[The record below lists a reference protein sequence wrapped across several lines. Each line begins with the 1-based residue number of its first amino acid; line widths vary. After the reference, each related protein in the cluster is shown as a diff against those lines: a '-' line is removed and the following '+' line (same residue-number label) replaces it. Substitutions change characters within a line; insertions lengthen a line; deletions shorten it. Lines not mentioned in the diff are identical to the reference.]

1 MNQSICYI
9 RGTVLTQ
16 RRETPRAE
24 AVVTRG
30 NRILFAGTTDDALAA
45 GGPGARVVDLG
56 GRCMLPGFIDGHTH
70 FVQGGMHLE
79 GVNLRACRSAED
91 FAATLKAYV
100 VGHRGSWITGG
111 DWDQE
116 AWPTRHP
123 PARQMVDPFSADTP
137 IFVQRFDGHMGL
149 ANGAALRAAGITA
162 STPDPDGGV
171 IERDPATG
179 EPTGILKDAA
189 IPLVTGRVPPPSAA
203 AIRHAVGI
211 ALLEAAR
218 NGVTSIHDIT
228 LPEQLPVFEAM
239 AADGELTVHVYAR
252 LPIAMRRE
260 LIDRGVTAGA
270 EEGRVSLGSLKA
282 FSDGSLGSD
291 TAWFFEPY
299 SHNSS
304 LTGLA
309 MNVVTSGEL
318 REWALEAD
326 RHRLQ
331 LSIHAIGDR
340 ANDAVLRIFEEIART
355 NPPWDRR
362 FRIEHAQHLRPDDFV
377 RFASLGVVVSAQ
389 PYHCI
394 DDGVW
399 AEGRIGADRARTTY
413 AFRSFVDAGVH
424 VCFGSD
430 WTVAP
435 LKPIG
440 GIYAAVT
447 RRTLDGTR
455 PGGWVPEQRL
465 TVEQALQCYTVEGAY
480 AAFEERLRGSIT
492 PGKIADLVVL
502 SRDPTIV
509 PPEDLLD
516 IAVDMTI
523 ADGQT
528 VYSR

>member
-1 MNQSICYI
+1 M
-9 RGTVLTQ
+9 
-16 RRETPRAE
+16 E
-24 AVVTRG
+24 
-30 NRILFAGTTDDALAA
+30 
-45 GGPGARVVDLG
+45 
-56 GRCMLPGFIDGHTH
+56 
-70 FVQGGMHLE
+70 
-79 GVNLRACRSAED
+79 
-91 FAATLKAYV
+91 
-100 VGHRGSWITGG
+100 
-111 DWDQE
+111 
-116 AWPTRHP
+116 
-123 PARQMVDPFSADTP
+123 
-137 IFVQRFDGHMGL
+137 
-149 ANGAALRAAGITA
+149 
-162 STPDPDGGV
+162 
-171 IERDPATG
+171 
-179 EPTGILKDAA
+179 
-189 IPLVTGRVPPPSAA
+189 
-203 AIRHAVGI
+203 
-211 ALLEAAR
+211 
-218 NGVTSIHDIT
+218 
-228 LPEQLPVFEAM
+228 
-239 AADGELTVHVYAR
+239 
-252 LPIAMRRE
+252 
-260 LIDRGVTAGA
+260 
-270 EEGRVSLGSLKA
+270 
-282 FSDGSLGSD
+282 
-291 TAWFFEPY
+291 
-299 SHNSS
+299 
-304 LTGLA
+304 
-309 MNVVTSGEL
+309 VVTSGEL

-340 ANDAVLRIFEEIART
+340 ANDAVLRIFEEIVRT

-362 FRIEHAQHLRPDDFV
+362 FRVEHAQHLRPDDFA

-435 LKPIG
+435 LEPVG

-447 RRTLDGTR
+447 RRTLDGAR

-480 AAFEERLRGSIT
+480 ASFEERLRGSIT

-502 SRDPTIV
+502 SRDPTTV

-516 IAVDMTI
+516 VTVDITI

>member
-1 MNQSICYI
+1 MNQSTCFIN
-9 RGTVLTQ
+9 GTVLTQ

-30 NRILFAGTTDDALAA
+30 NRILFAGDTDDALAA
-45 GGPGARVVDLG
+45 AGPGASVVDLG

-70 FVQGGMHLE
+70 FVQGGMHLQ
-79 GVNLRACRSAED
+79 GVNLRACRSVEEFAE
-91 FAATLKAYV
+91 TLGAYV
-100 VGHRGSWITGG
+100 DGHRGAWITGG

-116 AWPTRHP
+116 AWPTRRL
-123 PARQMVDPFSADTP
+123 PARQTVDPFSADTP

-149 ANGAALRAAGITA
+149 ANSAALRAAGITA

-189 IPLVTGRVPPPSAA
+189 IPLVTNLVPPPSAA
-203 AIRHAVGI
+203 AIRNAVRL
-211 ALLEAAR
+211 ALREAAR

-239 AADGELTVHVYAR
+239 AADGELTVHVYSR
-252 LPIAMRRE
+252 LPIALHRE

-270 EEGRVSLGSLKA
+270 EGGRVSLGSLKA

-309 MNVVTSGEL
+309 MDVVTSGEL
-318 REWALEAD
+318 RARALEAD

-331 LSIHAIGDR
+331 LSVHAIGDR
-340 ANDAVLRIFEEIART
+340 ANDAVLRIFEEIVRT

-362 FRIEHAQHLRPDDFV
+362 FRIEHAQHVRPGDFA

-399 AEGRIGADRARTTY
+399 AEGRIGADRARTSY
-413 AFRSFVDAGVH
+413 AFRSFVDAGVRL
-424 VCFGSD
+424 CFGSD

-435 LKPIG
+435 LEPIG

-447 RRTLDGTR
+447 RSTLDGTR

-465 TVEQALQCYTVEGAY
+465 TVEQALRCYTVEGAY

-502 SRDPTIV
+502 SRDPTAV
-509 PPEDLLD
+509 QPQELPD

>member
-1 MNQSICYI
+1 MNQVTCYV

-16 RRETPRAE
+16 RREAPRVE

-30 NRILFAGTTDDALAA
+30 NTILFVGSDDDARAAA
-45 GGPGARVVDLG
+45 GKGAAVVDLG

-70 FVQGGMHLE
+70 FVQGGMHLQ
-79 GVNLRACRSAED
+79 GVNLRPCRSAEE
-91 FAATLKAYV
+91 FAGVLKAYV
-100 VGHRGSWITGG
+100 AGHRGTWITGG

-116 AWPTRHP
+116 SWPTRRLP
-123 PARQMVDPFSADTP
+123 SRSMIDLFSADTP
-137 IFVQRFDGHMGL
+137 VFVQRFDGHMGL
-149 ANGAALRAAGITA
+149 ANGAALRAAGISA
-162 STPDPDGGV
+162 STADPEGGV
-171 IERDPATG
+171 IERDPETG

-189 IPLVTGRVPPPSAA
+189 IPLVTDRIPAPSAA
-203 AIRHAVGI
+203 AIRDAVRI
-211 ALLEAAR
+211 AQREAAR
-218 NGVTSIHDIT
+218 HGVTSIHDIT
-228 LPEQLPVFEAM
+228 LPEHLPVFDALD
-239 AADGELTVHVYAR
+239 AAGELTVHVYSR
-252 LPIAMRRE
+252 LPIAMYRE
-260 LIDRGVTAGA
+260 LIDRGVTAGTGD
-270 EEGRVSLGSLKA
+270 GRVSVGSLKA

-299 SHNSS
+299 SHNPS

-309 MNVVTSGEL
+309 MDIVTSGRL

-326 RHRLQ
+326 RNRLQ

-340 ANDAVLRIFEEIART
+340 ANDAVLRIFDEIVKT

-362 FRIEHAQHLRPDDFV
+362 LRIEHAQHLRPGDV
-377 RFASLGVVVSAQ
+377 ARFAALGVVVSAQ

-399 AEGRIGADRARTTY
+399 AEERIGPERAKRTY
-413 AFRSFVDAGVH
+413 AFRSFIDAGVH

-435 LKPIG
+435 LDPIG

-447 RRTLDGTR
+447 RRTLDGAR

-465 TVEQALQCYTVEGAY
+465 TADQAIRCYTVEGAY
-480 AAFEERLRGSIT
+480 ASYEEHQRGSIT
-492 PGKIADLVVL
+492 PGKRADLVVL
-502 SRDPTIV
+502 SGDPAAV
-509 PPEDLLD
+509 PPEALRD
-516 IAVDMTI
+516 ITVEMTI
-523 ADGQT
+523 ADGQA